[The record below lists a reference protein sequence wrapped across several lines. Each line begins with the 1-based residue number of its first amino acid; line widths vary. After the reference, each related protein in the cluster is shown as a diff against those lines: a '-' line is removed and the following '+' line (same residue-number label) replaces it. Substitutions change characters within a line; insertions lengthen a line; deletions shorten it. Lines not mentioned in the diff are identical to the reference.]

1 MIEIKQM
8 TFSEKL
14 RNIQRYEKNIRSY
27 TASLVKDKL
36 GEEKLKELEALWKKN
51 SRLIPTDAKD
61 EEKYEVAY
69 KDYLQTYVV
78 GEHFMAKHRG
88 DFGIAEFN
96 RVAIN
101 SMRKTGATPSN
112 LLAKTMMAV
121 TPKASFKTIAKELAY
136 RLQVFSPFT
145 IDQLDENQMVI
156 KLNPCKIVSNSRDF
170 CNVACQNVIRVW
182 LEAQFNIKMI
192 STIQGTNCT
201 IDIAPF
207 NSQ

>member
-51 SRLIPTDAKD
+51 SRLIPADAKD

-69 KDYLQTYVV
+69 NNYLQTYVV
-78 GEHFMAKHRG
+78 GEHFMVKHRG

-112 LLAKTMMAV
+112 MLAKTMMTF

-145 IDQLDENQMVI
+145 VEQSDENQMVI
-156 KLNPCKIVSNSRDF
+156 KLDPCKIASNSRDF
-170 CNVACQNVIRVW
+170 CSVACQNVIRVW
-182 LEAQFNIKMI
+182 LEAQFNIKMV
-192 STIQGTNCT
+192 STIQGTSCT
-201 IDIAPF
+201 VEIAPF